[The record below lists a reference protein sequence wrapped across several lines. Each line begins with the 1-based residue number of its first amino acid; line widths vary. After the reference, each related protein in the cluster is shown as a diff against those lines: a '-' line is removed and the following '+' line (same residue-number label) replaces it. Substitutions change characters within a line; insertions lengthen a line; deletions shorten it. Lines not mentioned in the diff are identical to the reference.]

1 MAGFKLGIT
10 SGGMTLLTKGLAG
23 SEVRFVSI
31 VMGDGSYAG
40 SIADASAVLS
50 GKAVLPISRI
60 TRRNGQVTV
69 KGVLHFGAVEEGF
82 IWREVGL
89 MAIDPDTG
97 KEVLYAYG
105 TGGSDYIPGADE
117 ATLDERSVQLTVL
130 VSEAENITAELD
142 PSAIYVDMEM
152 LEEAIGRA
160 VVPLSHKKTGSV
172 HALTGLS
179 GRNGLV
185 SCSFTASS
193 AYVKG
198 ESFTVD
204 GTAFSV
210 KLQDG
215 SEADDGLFAAGAAVA
230 VLVDTENKTVN
241 FKSGGGVKLP
251 ALTKP
256 ASAAQITAGYE
267 AIGALGQ
274 LLTGTRAA
282 TEYAVKTGTISA
294 KTSGSINV
302 SGNIL
307 LVLCEGSDY
316 AGGTTP
322 NAGKQVMT
330 HWYSS
335 SSSTAVRKFVMS
347 VSGKTFTYDGS
358 AYGSSSPSTLTYYI
372 IYKV

>member
-1 MAGFKLGIT
+1 M
-10 SGGMTLLTKGLAG
+10 
-23 SEVRFVSI
+23 
-31 VMGDGSYAG
+31 
-40 SIADASAVLS
+40 
-50 GKAVLPISRI
+50 
-60 TRRNGQVTV
+60 
-69 KGVLHFGAVEEGF
+69 
-82 IWREVGL
+82 
-89 MAIDPDTG
+89 
-97 KEVLYAYG
+97 
-105 TGGSDYIPGADE
+105 
-117 ATLDERSVQLTVL
+117 
-130 VSEAENITAELD
+130 
-142 PSAIYVDMEM
+142 
-152 LEEAIGRA
+152 
-160 VVPLSHKKTGSV
+160 
-172 HALTGLS
+172 
-179 GRNGLV
+179 
-185 SCSFTASS
+185 
-193 AYVKG
+193 
-198 ESFTVD
+198 
-204 GTAFSV
+204 
-210 KLQDG
+210 QDG

-230 VLVDTENKTVN
+230 VLIDTEGKTVN
-241 FKSGGGVKLP
+241 FKAGGGVKLP
-251 ALTKP
+251 ALSKP
-256 ASAAQITAGYE
+256 ATAAQITAGYE

-294 KTSGSINV
+294 KTSGSISV